1 MHDVI
6 IDDTKTSMAVTADKN
21 YRTVKKPKK
30 RSFSV
35 YLIDWVEKAMI
46 IACLLSIDFLIFA
59 GAGSY
64 NMFSS
69 MTFFTPEVLYIL
81 IGIFV
86 FSIALMYIVS
96 FSSFFQNVPSQI

>member
-6 IDDTKTSMAVTADKN
+6 IDDTRTSLAATMDSNKRN
-21 YRTVKKPKK
+21 NKPRKK
-30 RSFSV
+30 RSFSA

-46 IACLLSIDFLIFA
+46 IACLISIDFLLFA

-69 MTFFTPEVLYIL
+69 STFLTLEVWYIL
-81 IGIFV
+81 GGIFAV
-86 FSIALMYIVS
+86 AIISLLL
-96 FSSFFQNVPSQI
+96 